1 MAEEE
6 EEEVINDAA
15 IITAACLCQVL
26 RHTRQITSPF
36 SVSNVTNE
44 TKLVLRVQLKG
55 NTALKNGFTCK
66 DGERR
71 GRRQVRGGK
80 DNRGEGEKVT

>member
-55 NTALKNGFTCK
+55 NTALKMFSPAKTEK
-66 DGERR
+66 GEEEDR
-71 GRRQVRGGK
+71 
-80 DNRGEGEKVT
+80 